1 MKIYTINSYQCN
13 VSGNLS
19 PQDQLCRDAILV
31 DELSND
37 KLITLRKSKCN
48 FPQEKYDEMENK
60 DSAMKQY
67 GEEGG
72 SDEDYESFGETIDEN
87 DNFEESDQI
96 LVENYVK
103 FGSADL
109 KLSEKSIQQVP
120 NSNTGDLLEIDKM
133 SKQEN
138 TLSTYIHKLDA
149 RTSGVS
155 LSRAIS
161 VSSADSFSS
170 SYLSFPEKRRNSKS
184 NISRSKSVSS
194 MSSSGGHQKEVQK
207 RSDGKRE
214 AWITNQKISKKEHDN
229 STKHLKN
236 DLIAQDMSSVG
247 CSKQVQVRLTR
258 LSKKTLKQHGCDN
271 NSSTLVSSSY
281 PTNRKLNSNIS
292 EGRPINTGHNSKSV
306 MSNTSNSKML
316 HHKPKIN
323 CLIDSSIVAK
333 EFKRKRTF
341 SDSSEFSA
349 RIHSYSANIISN
361 AVESSVVK
369 RRKRKEHSSRILSRL
384 KSQKSTSSSCSDSE
398 AEECRPTT
406 GK

>member
-1 MKIYTINSYQCN
+1 MNSYQFI
-13 VSGNLS
+13 VLGNLS
-19 PQDQLCRDAILV
+19 SQDQLCRNAILV
-31 DELSND
+31 DEVSND
-37 KLITLRKSKCN
+37 QLITPSMSKCN
-48 FPQEKYDEMENK
+48 FRQEKYDEMENK

-67 GEEGG
+67 GEECG

-96 LVENYVK
+96 LVEDYVK
-103 FGSADL
+103 LGSTDL
-109 KLSEKSIQQVP
+109 KLSEKTIQQVP
-120 NSNTGDLLEIDKM
+120 NTNTGDLLKIDKM

-170 SYLSFPEKRRNSKS
+170 SNLSFSEKKRHNKS
-184 NISRSKSVSS
+184 NISRSKSFSS
-194 MSSSGGHQKEVQK
+194 MSGSGGHQSEVQK

-214 AWITNQKISKKEHDN
+214 AWITNEKINKKEHDH
-229 STKHLKN
+229 STEHLQN
-236 DLIAQDMSSVG
+236 NLIAQDMSSVG
-247 CSKQVQVRLTR
+247 CSKEVQVRLTR
-258 LSKKTLKQHGCDN
+258 LSKKTLRQHGCDN
-271 NSSTLVSSSY
+271 NSSTLASSSY
-281 PTNRKLNSNIS
+281 LTNQKLNSNIS
-292 EGRPINTGHNSKSV
+292 EGRPNNTEHNSKSV

-323 CLIDSSIVAK
+323 RLIDSSIVTK

-341 SDSSEFSA
+341 SDSTEFSA
-349 RIHSYSANIISN
+349 RIHSYSSNIISN
-361 AVESSVVK
+361 TVESSVVK

-398 AEECRPTT
+398 AEECRPKT